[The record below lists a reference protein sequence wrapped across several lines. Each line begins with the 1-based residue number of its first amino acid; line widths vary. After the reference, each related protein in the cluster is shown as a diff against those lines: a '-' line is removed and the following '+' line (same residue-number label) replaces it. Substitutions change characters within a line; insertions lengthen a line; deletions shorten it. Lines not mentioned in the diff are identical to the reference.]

1 MLNRLRCL
9 LKQCRNSPE
18 LFNQKFLNRPP
29 YWSRQADLCR
39 SVVEYRS
46 TVVYSGNMIG
56 KDYWI
61 AGIILW
67 WLLTRPHALCIVTG
81 PSQMVLGSVTFKEI
95 RRCLDGAVIPFG
107 GKISKGL
114 KASPAV
120 VEIAPGWQALGFS
133 TTSVERA
140 SGQHAPHLLAV
151 IEEASG
157 VEDFVF
163 DAIDSLGFERL
174 VCIGNPIRAE
184 GKFVELIRQAER
196 DRGDNLPPRLAV
208 NAIQI
213 PSTESPHAGLER
225 SPFGLADRTWLET
238 MYRKY
243 GRDSLWA
250 RSHIEARIP
259 EIDVQQLIPIEWLN
273 YHSQQQRPPVPPT
286 HPVNYSRRIACDL
299 AEGVGRDST
308 CIVVVD
314 DWGVLDVVLSNS
326 AGLPEAAETIH
337 RLAQKWN
344 VPHERIT
351 YDRLGIGRNFPNHLA
366 RWGITSALPYAGEG
380 RPKDPSFV
388 NLRTE
393 AAWKLHNRLDA
404 SHMRYDPPAGGRS
417 AQTRTQPP
425 FHFCP
430 GAYYARLVEELRPL
444 TYGLVGRKTKLMPKD
459 QWSTILGHSPDVA
472 DALIQSMLL
481 AT

>member
-1 MLNRLRCL
+1 MAAH
-9 LKQCRNSPE
+9 QAE
-18 LFNQKFLNRPP
+18 LPVHRHRPLANGP
-29 YWSRQADLCR
+29 GKRHLQGDQAL
-39 SVVEYRS
+39 
-46 TVVYSGNMIG
+46 
-56 KDYWI
+56 
-61 AGIILW
+61 
-67 WLLTRPHALCIVTG
+67 P
-81 PSQMVLGSVTFKEI
+81 
-95 RRCLDGAVIPFG
+95 DGAVIPFG

-314 DWGVLDVVLSNS
+314 DWGVLDVVLSNRRACRKPPRQS
-326 AGLPEAAETIH
+326 IVWP
-337 RLAQKWN
+337 RKWK
-344 VPHERIT
+344 VPHDRIT

-366 RWGITSALPYAGEG
+366 RWGITAALPYAGREG
-380 RPKDPSFV
+380 PRTPRSSTCAPRPPGSC
-388 NLRTE
+388 TI
-393 AAWKLHNRLDA
+393 AW
-404 SHMRYDPPAGGRS
+404 
-417 AQTRTQPP
+417 T
-425 FHFCP
+425 
-430 GAYYARLVEELRPL
+430 
-444 TYGLVGRKTKLMPKD
+444 
-459 QWSTILGHSPDVA
+459 
-472 DALIQSMLL
+472 
-481 AT
+481 